1 MLLPICLLLD
11 SEQIIWEV
19 IYKMEYGCIGK
30 KLPHSFSKIIHEKI
44 GDYSYELCELTEEEL
59 PSFMEERN
67 FKAIN
72 VTIPYKEAVIPYLYE
87 LSETAKSIGAVNT
100 VVNRGGK
107 LYGYNTDFY
116 GMTSLIKKNNIDF
129 RGKKVAVL
137 GTGGTSKT
145 ADAVAKSLGAE
156 AVIKVSRKQTE
167 STVTYDG
174 LYKMYSDTDIIINTT
189 PVGMFPEIYASPV
202 DISRFPKL
210 SGVID
215 AVYNPL
221 ETKLVADSKAKGIS
235 AESGLYMLVA
245 QAIRAYEI
253 FMDKTAEA
261 NLLDNIFNNVKSQKQ
276 NIVLIGM
283 PGSGKTTIGQA
294 VAQKLGRDFIDSDVE
309 IKQVIKTEISDFFEK
324 YGEEK
329 FRDEESKVI
338 KDIAKRSGVVIATG
352 GGAILRQENV
362 DALKMNGILYFLD
375 RSLDQIIPTSDRP
388 TASNA
393 LALKKRYDERYGI
406 YTACADKNIIV
417 TGNVQDAVTQIEG
430 EHFNY
435 ENSCN

>member
-1 MLLPICLLLD
+1 
-11 SEQIIWEV
+11 
-19 IYKMEYGCIGK
+19 MEYGCIGK

-59 PSFMEERN
+59 PEFTENRD

-116 GMTSLIKKNNIDF
+116 GMTALIKKNNIDF
-129 RGKKVAVL
+129 TGKKVAVL

-145 ADAVAKSLGAE
+145 AVAVAKSLGAE
-156 AVIKVSRKQTE
+156 TVIKVSRKSTD
-167 STVTYDG
+167 STVTYDE
-174 LYKMYSDTDIIINTT
+174 LYENHTDTDIIINTT
-189 PVGMFPEIYASPV
+189 PVGMFPEIYASSV
-202 DISRFPKL
+202 DL
-210 SGVID
+210 SCFSHLTGVVD

-221 ETKLVADSKAKGIS
+221 ETKLIADAKSMGIP

-253 FMDKTAEA
+253 FMNKTAEK
-261 NLLDNIFNNVKSQKQ
+261 NLLNSIFNDVKSQKQ

-294 VAQKLGRDFIDSDVE
+294 VSEKLGRDFIDTDDE
-309 IKQVIKTEISDFFEK
+309 IKKIIKTDISDYFEK

-329 FRDEESKVI
+329 FRDVETQVI
-338 KDIAKRSGVVIATG
+338 KNTSKLSGAVIATG
-352 GGAILRQENV
+352 GGAVLRQENI
-362 DALKMNGILYFLD
+362 DALKMNGILYFLN
-375 RSLDQIIPTSDRP
+375 RPLEQIVPTADRP
-388 TASNA
+388 TASSIE
-393 LALKKRYDERYGI
+393 ALKKRYSERYGI
-406 YTACADKNIIV
+406 YCASADKNITV
-417 TGNVQDAVTQIEG
+417 TGNVQDAVVQIEG

-435 ENSCN
+435 ENSCY

>member
-1 MLLPICLLLD
+1 MRTDVFIFSVQWLYRR
-11 SEQIIWEV
+11 V
-19 IYKMEYGCIGK
+19 RKMEYGCIGK

-59 PSFMEERN
+59 PSFMEKRD

-116 GMTSLIKKNNIDF
+116 GMTALIKKNNIDF
-129 RGKKVAVL
+129 AGKKVAVL

-145 ADAVAKSLGAE
+145 AAAVAKSLGAE
-156 AVIKVSRKQTE
+156 TVIKVSRK
-167 STVTYDG
+167 SADGTVTYDG
-174 LYKMYSDTDIIINTT
+174 LYENHPDTDVIINTT
-189 PVGMFPEIYASPV
+189 PVGMFPQIYASPV
-202 DISRFPKL
+202 NL
-210 SGVID
+210 SCFTHLTGVID

-221 ETKLVADSKAKGIS
+221 ETKLVADAKVRGVP

-253 FMDKTAEA
+253 FMGKTAEE
-261 NLLDNIFNNVKSQKQ
+261 NLLGSIFNDVKSQKQ

-294 VAQKLGRDFIDSDVE
+294 VSKTLGRDFIDSDDE
-309 IKQVIKTEISDFFEK
+309 IKKIIKTDISDYFEK

-329 FRDEESKVI
+329 FRDVETEVI
-338 KDIAKRSGVVIATG
+338 KNISKLSGAVIATG
-352 GGAILRQENV
+352 GGAVLRQENV
-362 DALKMNGILYFLD
+362 DALKMNGVLYFLD
-375 RSLDQIIPTSDRP
+375 RPLEQIIPTSDRP
-388 TASNA
+388 TASSAEA
-393 LALKKRYDERYGI
+393 LNKRYNERYGI
-406 YTACADKNIIV
+406 YCASADKNITV
-417 TGNVQDAVTQIEG
+417 TGNVQDAVVQIEG

-435 ENSCN
+435 ENSCY